1 MKTVKPH
8 VAWLPLVLVGLLAG
22 PAFSQGPTVQLP
34 TYSYFGTGTTVSVP
48 DRGSVYLGG
57 VKRAA
62 TGMNEFGSPLLP
74 FRNRSFGTERSAS
87 GAWVSVYIHD
97 FDAMDEYLLNQPT
110 PSRGAPLASSRP
122 FELQGAGSA
131 VARDRWTQRL
141 NAATQGSA
149 GPMAMSLAEL
159 RAQHQR
165 EQAARHEEA
174 LKWFERGVNA
184 EASGKANVARVY
196 YQMAARRASDDM
208 KGQIA
213 ARLAA
218 LAAPTATPT
227 TASATAPTAAPKVAR
242 SGP

>member
-1 MKTVKPH
+1 MKPQI
-8 VAWLPLVLVGLLAG
+8 AWLPLVLVGLLAG
-22 PAFSQGPTVQLP
+22 PAFSQGTAVQLP

-87 GAWVSVYIHD
+87 SAWMSVYIHD
-97 FDAMDEYLLNQPT
+97 FEAMDEYLLSQPT

-122 FELQGAGSA
+122 LELQGAGPA
-131 VARDRWTQRL
+131 VARDGWTQRL
-141 NAATQGSA
+141 DAATQGSA

-159 RAQHQR
+159 RAEHQR

-174 LKWFERGVNA
+174 LKWFERGRTA
-184 EASGKANVARVY
+184 ETSGKANVARVY
-196 YQMAARRASDDM
+196 YQMAARRASDDLQ
-208 KGQIA
+208 GQIA

-218 LAAPTATPT
+218 LGAPTPSPTAAPTTG
-227 TASATAPTAAPKVAR
+227 PTAAPKLAR
-242 SGP
+242 SAP